1 MYFYQVLDPFYRELS
16 PVFRGGSAE
25 FSVEHKYSFYV
36 GLVCEF
42 SGRV

>member
-1 MYFYQVLDPFYRELS
+1 MYFNQVLDSFYRELS

-25 FSVEHKYSFYV
+25 FLVEHKYNFYV

-42 SGRV
+42 SGLV